1 MDRVKNPDQRIRLWA
16 ASLGGFNGLSPL
28 AAVRWSYGVM
38 KRPIQVEIQAFA
50 FANTPILQ
58 YSKTARNFS
67 CRAIE
72 L

>member
-1 MDRVKNPDQRIRLWA
+1 MEW
-16 ASLGGFNGLSPL
+16 
-28 AAVRWSYGVM
+28 WSNGVM

-58 YSKTARNFS
+58 YSKTARIFS

>member
-1 MDRVKNPDQRIRLWA
+1 MV
-16 ASLGGFNGLSPL
+16 FPL
-28 AAVRWSYGVM
+28 LRQSAGVMEWWSNGVM

-58 YSKTARNFS
+58 YSKAARNFS

-72 L
+72 LWPDHKDLVLDDE